1 MSLAERFAGR
11 AVAGI
16 RPNPSAEPRP
26 ATGTQPPV
34 PLLSWGFLLFPGFPM
49 ACLTSAIEPLR
60 AANEITGRSDFA
72 WTLLGETGG
81 SARSSAG
88 VGFDTDLLLADAQP
102 HRAVRAGRLPETFQA
117 PSGFGRPTPARPLD
131 ALICLSPPD
140 ARFADPRRSE
150 GLLRR
155 LGRAGLVLGGF
166 SGGVFPL
173 ARAGALGA
181 HRPAVHWCYEAA
193 WAAEFPD
200 IEPSRHVLE
209 RGEGRITVAGAGA
222 VFDLMLRVVAEH
234 GGRALMTE
242 VACWFQH
249 PFVRDEG
256 APQAMPVT
264 QAGGTQ
270 DMLPLPVRQA
280 VRLFGQNIEEPL
292 AIAQVAREVGL
303 SERTLER
310 AFKAATGQS
319 PLRFY
324 RRLRLERGRQ
334 RVLYSTDALSEIARG
349 AGFSTGS
356 DFARHYR
363 EAFGT
368 HPGEERKRLAGVRG
382 LAGAVPPERR

>member
-1 MSLAERFAGR
+1 MTRLDPSDRWAR
-11 AVAGI
+11 
-16 RPNPSAEPRP
+16 RPS
-26 ATGTQPPV
+26 TV

-60 AANEITGRSDFA
+60 AANEITGRRDFA
-72 WTLLGETGG
+72 WTLVGEAGG
-81 SARSSAG
+81 PVRSSAG
-88 VGFDTDLLLADAQP
+88 VGFDADLRLAEVQP
-102 HRAVRAGRLPETFQA
+102 RRAGGPAASRLLPY
-117 PSGFGRPTPARPLD
+117 RPGEPVPQRPLD
-131 ALICLSPPD
+131 ALVCLSPPD
-140 ARFADPRRSE
+140 ARFADPRRSD
-150 GLLRR
+150 GMLRR
-155 LGRAGLVLGGF
+155 LGRAGVVLGGF

-200 IEPSRHVLE
+200 IEPSRHAIE
-209 RGEGRITVAGAGA
+209 RGEGRVTVAGAGA
-222 VFDLMLRVVAEH
+222 VFDLMLRVIAEH
-234 GGRALMTE
+234 GGPALTTE

-256 APQAMPVT
+256 APQAMPVA

-270 DMLPLPVRQA
+270 DMLPPPVRQA
-280 VRLFGQNIEEPL
+280 VQLFGRNLEEPVP
-292 AIAQVAREVGL
+292 IAQVAQEVGL

-334 RVLYSTDALSEIARG
+334 RVLYSTDSLGEIARSV
-349 AGFSTGS
+349 GFSTSS

-363 EAFGT
+363 ETFGA
-368 HPGEERKRLAGVRG
+368 HPGEERRRLAGLRG
-382 LAGAVPPERR
+382 LSGAVPPERG

>member
-1 MSLAERFAGR
+1 MAET
-11 AVAGI
+11 
-16 RPNPSAEPRP
+16 PSAGP
-26 ATGTQPPV
+26 ARGSD

-60 AANEITGRSDFA
+60 AANEIMGRRDFR
-72 WTLLGETGG
+72 WTLVGERGG
-81 SARSSAG
+81 PVRSSAG
-88 VGFDTDLLLADAQP
+88 VGFDTDLPLSDMQP
-102 HRAVRAGRLPETFQA
+102 GRTWRRSAETAARAPSSGDDPAGRTH
-117 PSGFGRPTPARPLD
+117 PLD
-131 ALICLSPPD
+131 VLVCLSPPD

-150 GLLRR
+150 AVLRR
-155 LGRAGLVLGGF
+155 LSRTGLVFGGF

-173 ARAGALGA
+173 ARAGVLGA

-193 WAAEFPD
+193 WTAEFPD

-209 RGEGRITVAGAGA
+209 RSEGRLTVAGAGA
-222 VFDLMLRVVAEH
+222 VFDLMLRVIAEH

-256 APQAMPVT
+256 AAQAMPVAE
-264 QAGGTQ
+264 AGGTQ
-270 DMLPLPVRQA
+270 DMLPPPVRQA

-292 AIAQVAREVGL
+292 TIAQVAREVGL

-334 RVLYSTDALSEIARG
+334 RVLYSADALGEIAQG
-349 AGFSTGS
+349 AGFSTSS

-363 EAFGT
+363 EAFGM
-368 HPGEERKRLAGVRG
+368 HPAEERKRLAGVRG
-382 LAGAVPPERR
+382 LAGSVPPQRG